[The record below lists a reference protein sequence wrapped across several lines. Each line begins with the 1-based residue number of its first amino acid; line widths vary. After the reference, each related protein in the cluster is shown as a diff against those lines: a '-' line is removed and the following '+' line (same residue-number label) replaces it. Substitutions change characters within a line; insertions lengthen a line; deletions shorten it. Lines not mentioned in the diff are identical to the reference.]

1 MNLLCFSQKDFDVKR
16 DMELIREILFKIEDK
31 NDLVLRVIELP
42 ERDYETVSRY
52 IEMLYDNGFIDGD
65 KRRDYSQSF
74 SEILVKDLSWDGH
87 DLLDLIRSQDVWDK
101 TKQGV
106 IDAKSFSLDLLK
118 SLAKGYAKTKIEEVT
133 GLKLGDCVFYKP
145 RESG

>member
-1 MNLLCFSQKDFDVKR
+1 MDLVCFSQKDFDVKR
-16 DMELIREILFKIEDK
+16 DMDLIREILFKIEDK

-133 GLKLGDCVFYKP
+133 GLKL
-145 RESG
+145 EL

>member
-1 MNLLCFSQKDFDVKR
+1 MDLLCFSQKDFDVNR
-16 DMELIREILFKIEDK
+16 DMDLIREILLKIEDK

-52 IEMLYDNGFIDGD
+52 VELLYDNGFIDGD

-133 GLKLGDCVFYKP
+133 GLKL
-145 RESG
+145 EL

>member
-1 MNLLCFSQKDFDVKR
+1 MDIVCFSQKDFDVKR
-16 DMELIREILFKIEDK
+16 DMDLIREILFKIEDK

-52 IEMLYDNGFIDGD
+52 VELLYDNGFIDGD

-133 GLKLGDCVFYKP
+133 GVKL
-145 RESG
+145 EL

>member
-1 MNLLCFSQKDFDVKR
+1 MDIVCFSQKDFDVKR
-16 DMELIREILFKIEDK
+16 DMDLIREILFKIEDK

-133 GLKLGDCVFYKP
+133 GVKL
-145 RESG
+145 EL

>member
-1 MNLLCFSQKDFDVKR
+1 MDIVCFSQKDFDVKR
-16 DMELIREILFKIEDK
+16 DMDLIREILFKIEDK

-133 GLKLGDCVFYKP
+133 GLKL
-145 RESG
+145 EL